1 MSDKLRHTND
11 DSFGT
16 DVLTAAE
23 KPVLVDFWATWCGP
37 CRALEPVLEKN
48 ADELSDKMDVYKLNI
63 EESQA
68 TAQKFGV
75 TSIPT
80 LLMFKNGE
88 VVDKL
93 IGNPG
98 PKKLREFMDKHC

>member
-1 MSDKLRHTND
+1 MAEKLRHTND

-16 DVLTAAE
+16 DVLNAAD

-37 CRALEPVLEKN
+37 CRALEPILQKH
-48 ADELSDKMDVYKLNI
+48 ADELSDKIDVLKLNI
-63 EESQA
+63 EESPG
-68 TAQKFGV
+68 TAQKFQV

-80 LLMFKNGE
+80 LLIFKNGE

-98 PKKLREFMDKHC
+98 PKKLREFMEKNC

>member
-1 MSDKLRHTND
+1 MAEKLRQTND
-11 DSFGT
+11 DSFGA
-16 DVLTAAE
+16 DVLNAAD

-37 CRALEPVLEKN
+37 CRALEPVLQKN
-48 ADELSDKMDVYKLNI
+48 ADELGDKMEVFKLNI

-98 PKKLREFMDKHC
+98 AKKLREFMDKHA